1 MTGWRREVEPDAEAV
16 NCVDASEHHIVNNAG
31 EPRPS
36 QRIPDMNPPSV
47 PMPEPRTSPESEP
60 EQDDRAARLDE
71 LLARADQGAQR
82 IVAQQAER
90 HASSDYAARIE
101 LEAQAQAEAG
111 QQAQARDEL
120 ELELLRRS
128 LGAGCGRACCP
139 SGRPPVSR
147 CRTHRPGPGSRG
159 SPSWTRRTGPPG
171 SPQRRES
178 GDLVDLERA
187 VQARRVQQP
196 GPGRTAPVVRSA
208 DGLRLLGI
216 CGGTSSGS
224 AWKSWIASSL
234 AAASPVSAALKVPC
248 FTA

>member
-16 NCVDASEHHIVNNAG
+16 NCVDASEHDIVNNAG

-147 CRTHRPGPGSRG
+147 CRTHRPGP
-159 SPSWTRRTGPPG
+159 
-171 SPQRRES
+171 
-178 GDLVDLERA
+178 DLERA

-216 CGGTSSGS
+216 CGGNSSGS